1 MSDFRVVPSTPRF
14 SPTVRLIGGLVASA
28 LLASAVFLF
37 VLWFVVRVE
46 VDADEV
52 LILMHKTGRPIPTD
66 LGEEFDDQIV
76 LYPELL
82 EAIAVKRGLNIPA
95 DAAEKAAFLGRLA
108 RKYKGIRL
116 ETLKEGRHFPN
127 PYSYKTHKSKAINV
141 GNDEVGVL
149 VRKFGRPLEFPKTVA
164 TEPDERGPV
173 AEYLG
178 PGRYL
183 INTLA
188 YEVQTFAKA
197 QIPEGHVGVVTL
209 LSGVEP
215 KVKNTYTV
223 APGEKGVQQRTL
235 RPGLQPYNPYL
246 EKIDIVDLRNRTYHL
261 LGPDAI
267 YFPSNDSFTITIE
280 GTIEWS
286 IDPQRVAEVTVAYG
300 DETDI
305 INKVIRPYAR
315 SISRIEGSKLQ
326 ARDFISGKTR
336 SAFQDRLLVQLQ
348 TACGERGIVVHSALV
363 REIIPPP
370 EIASLISQREQA
382 DQEIDR
388 SRNQIEEAQAEASLV
403 EQQEMQKRNA
413 ALGDARRETV
423 SLTREA
429 EQRKV
434 IAVTHARRQ
443 FEVATLDLEA
453 ATKEASAQ
461 RARGTAD
468 AKVILFEYEARAEP
482 LASAVAAFGDGMT
495 YAQHFYLQRVAPAI
509 QSVLT
514 NTDGPFADIFTSFQ
528 AGGASFS
535 PTPVSTTKGGAQ

>member
-1 MSDFRVVPSTPRF
+1 MSDLRITPSPARL
-14 SPTVRLIGGLVASA
+14 PGGVRLVGGLIGLA
-28 LLASAVFLF
+28 LALVSVFLLM
-37 VLWFVVRVE
+37 LWFVVRVE

-52 LILMHKTGRPIPTD
+52 LMLVHKSGRAIPAD

-76 LYPELL
+76 LYPKLL
-82 EAIAVKRGLNIPA
+82 EAIAAKEELTVPTA
-95 DAAEKAAFLGRLA
+95 PEEKSAFLERLS

-116 ETLKEGRHFPN
+116 ETLKEGRYFPN
-127 PYSYKTHKSKAINV
+127 PYSYKWVKAKAINI

-164 TEPDERGPV
+164 TEGDERGPV

-188 YEVQTFAKA
+188 YDVQTFAKA
-197 QIPEGHVGVVTL
+197 QIPAGHVGVVTL
-209 LSGVEP
+209 LSGDEP

-246 EKIDIVDLRNRTYHL
+246 EKIDIVDLRNRTLHM
-261 LGPDAI
+261 LGDDAI

-305 INKVIRPYAR
+305 INKVLLPYAR

-336 SAFQDRLLVQLQ
+336 SAFQDRMLEQLR
-348 TACGERGIVVHSALV
+348 TACAERGLIVHSALV

-388 SRNQIEEAQAEASLV
+388 SRNQIEEAQAEARLV

-413 ALGDARRETV
+413 SLGDARRQTI
-423 SLTREA
+423 SLTKEA

-434 IAVTHARRQ
+434 VAVTQAQRQ
-443 FEVATLDLEA
+443 LEVAKLDLEA
-453 ATKEASAQ
+453 ATKEAAAQ
-461 RARGTAD
+461 IARGEAE
-468 AKVILFEYEARAEP
+468 AKVVLFEYWAKAEP
-482 LASAVAAFGDGMT
+482 LAQAVAAFGDGMT

-514 NTDGPFADIFTSFQ
+514 NTDGPFAEIFSSFQ
-528 AGGASFS
+528 AGGAAFS
-535 PTPVSTTKGGAQ
+535 PQPGSTTRGGVQ

>member
-1 MSDFRVVPSTPRF
+1 MSESPLERRPSGP
-14 SPTVRLIGGLVASA
+14 PALRLVGGLLALA
-28 LLASAVFLF
+28 LLGGATLAFIF
-37 VLWFVVRVE
+37 WFVVRVE
-46 VDADEV
+46 VDPDEV
-52 LILMHKTGRPIPTD
+52 LILVHKTGRPIPAD
-66 LGEEFDDQIV
+66 LPEEFQDQTV

-82 EAIAVKRGLNIPA
+82 EAIAAKDGLSVPSGA
-95 DAAEKAAFLGRLA
+95 DEKAEFLRRLGR
-108 RKYKGIRL
+108 RYKGIQL
-116 ETLKEGRHFPN
+116 ETLKEGRYFPN
-127 PYSYKTHKSKAINV
+127 PYSYARVKASAVNI

-149 VRKFGRPLEFPKTVA
+149 IRRFGRLLPARKTVA

-188 YEVQTFAKA
+188 YDVQKFPKIQVPA
-197 QIPEGHVGVVTL
+197 GHVGVVTL
-209 LSGVEP
+209 LSGNESQ
-215 KVKNTYTV
+215 VKNTYTV
-223 APGEKGVQQRTL
+223 APGEMGVQQRTL

-246 EKIDIVDLRNRTYHL
+246 EKIDIVDLRNRTLHM
-261 LGPDAI
+261 LGNEAI

-300 DETDI
+300 DEQDI
-305 INKVIRPYAR
+305 INKIILPYAR

-336 SAFQDRLLVQLQ
+336 TAFQDRLLEQLQ
-348 TACGERGIVVHSALV
+348 TACSQCGINVHSALV
-363 REIIPPP
+363 REILPPP

-388 SRNQIEEAQAEASLV
+388 SRNQMEEAQAEARLV

-423 SLTREA
+423 SLTKEA
-429 EQRKV
+429 EQRRV
-434 IAVTHARRQ
+434 VAVTQANRK
-443 FEVATLDLEA
+443 FEVAKLNLEA
-453 ATKEASAQ
+453 ATKEAAALI
-461 RARGTAD
+461 ARGQAE
-468 AKVILFEYEARAEP
+468 ARVILLEYQARAEP

-495 YAQHFYLQRVAPAI
+495 YAQHYYLQRLAPAI
-509 QSVLT
+509 ESVLA
-514 NTDGPFADIFTSFQ
+514 NTDGPFADILSSFD
-528 AGGASFS
+528 AAPGAVQPAAS
-535 PTPVSTTKGGAQ
+535 VRKGGDQ